1 MKRDETMFEETDKEQ
16 EEYDALVAA
25 IEDQE
30 MERLGDQQLPCWN
43 VSPSPR
49 PVDPDTVPF

>member
-1 MKRDETMFEETDKEQ
+1 MFEETDKEQ

-25 IEDQE
+25 LQDEEMQWLAEQQE
-30 MERLGDQQLPCWN
+30 PCWN

-49 PVDPDTVPF
+49 HVDPDKIPF